1 MQVISFAAVY
11 IGSYDII
18 LEIFEISKKTG
29 ITRIDTIRHRLE
41 LGKEVIAEGKISPG
55 TVDALCEILLDYRR
69 IIDGYKVDGCRI
81 IASSA
86 MREAQNNLFVLGK
99 IQLVTGFT
107 VEILSNSELRLIN
120 YKSVASIESRF
131 NECIEKGT
139 AIVDLDS
146 GSIQISLFDKNALVN
161 TQNIRI
167 GILLVRERLSQL
179 ARETVNYTTL
189 VEEYIQNEIASYK
202 KMYLKDRKIENVI
215 LLGDV
220 FTWPGVRNMEL
231 ETAGAMMNRE
241 EFQNWY
247 KKLADTAPA
256 DLCRAFGLNQE
267 YASLIIPAAIIYH
280 RFVEELGASSVW
292 LPGEDLVR
300 GLAYEF
306 AEQNHM
312 IKVRHDFDNDILM
325 AGRHIAKRYAVN
337 KAHVDN
343 MDLTATTL
351 FDAAKKIHGRG
362 PRERLLLR
370 LAVMLH
376 GVGKYISCNSVPDSN
391 YNIILANEI
400 IGLSHAEREMVA
412 LITRYNTLEFPGW
425 EELREQSTISRKQ
438 YLVVAELTAIL
449 RIANALDR
457 SHKQKV
463 QSIRVVWK
471 EQQLT
476 INLKVNLDYTLEMG
490 MIGDKLE
497 FFSDVFGVLPEL
509 KVRREG

>member
-1 MQVISFAAVY
+1 MQITSFAAVY

-18 LEIFEISKKTG
+18 LELFEISKKTG
-29 ITRIDTIRHRLE
+29 IKRVDTIRHRLE
-41 LGKEVIAEGKISPG
+41 LGKEVIAEGKISAS

-69 IIDGYKVDGCRI
+69 IIDGYQADGFRV

-86 MREAQNNLFVLGK
+86 MRQAQNNLFILGK
-99 IQLVTGFT
+99 IQLLTGFH
-107 VEILSNSELRLIN
+107 VEILSNSELRFLN

-131 NECIEKGT
+131 NACIEKGT

-167 GILLVRERLSQL
+167 GILLIRERLSQI
-179 ARETVNYTTL
+179 ARETTDYTTL
-189 VEEYIQNEIASYK
+189 VEEYIQNEISSYK

-220 FTWPGVRNMEL
+220 FTWPGIRSIEPEL
-231 ETAGAMMNRE
+231 SGSVMNRE
-241 EFQNWY
+241 EFQSWY
-247 KKLADTAPA
+247 QKLADVPPA
-256 DLCRAFGLNQE
+256 ELCRNFGLNQE

-292 LPGEDLVR
+292 LPGEDPVR

-306 AEQNHM
+306 AEQKKLM
-312 IKVRHDFDNDILM
+312 KMQHDFDHDIYM
-325 AGRHIAKRYAVN
+325 AGRHIGKRYAVN

-343 MDLTATTL
+343 MDMTATAL
-351 FDAAKKIHGRG
+351 FDAAKKVHGRG
-362 PRERLLLR
+362 SRERLLLR

-376 GVGKYISCNSVPDSN
+376 GVGKYISCNGVPESN
-391 YNIILANEI
+391 YNIIMANEI

-412 LITRYNTLEFPGW
+412 LITKYNTLEFPAY
-425 EELREQSTISRKQ
+425 EEMRENSSLSKKQ
-438 YLVVAELTAIL
+438 YLITAELTAIL
-449 RIANALDR
+449 RVANALDR

-463 QSIRVVWK
+463 QSIRTVWK

-476 INLKVNLDYTLEMG
+476 VHLHVSQDYTLELG
-490 MIGDKLE
+490 TIGEKLE
-497 FFSDVFGVLPEL
+497 FFSEVFGVRPEL